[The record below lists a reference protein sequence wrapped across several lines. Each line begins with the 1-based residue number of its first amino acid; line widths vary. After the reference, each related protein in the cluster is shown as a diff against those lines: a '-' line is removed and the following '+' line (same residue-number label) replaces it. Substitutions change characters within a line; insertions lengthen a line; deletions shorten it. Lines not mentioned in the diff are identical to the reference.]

1 MKPILILSACKI
13 SKLKTP
19 SGMVKIRGTVLHI
32 SSYFQARGTIY
43 VSICNFLLWLF
54 AYMTYMRNP
63 ESDLPNFYCEF
74 IMVLGF
80 FGLLVIFVGY
90 GLMSKRFR
98 HGLRGK
104 NAAMAA
110 KYKVVKGGKI
120 SEGIFKLMIWIVSK
134 GQLISKTMYGLLTS
148 PKKRICF
155 VYFFTLHG
163 KQIKFVCSFF
173 GRLYGLP
180 ICFLS
185 LSDP

>member
-1 MKPILILSACKI
+1 M
-13 SKLKTP
+13 
-19 SGMVKIRGTVLHI
+19 
-32 SSYFQARGTIY
+32 
-43 VSICNFLLWLF
+43 SICNFLLWLF

-104 NAAMAA
+104 NAAMSA

-120 SEGIFKLMIWIVSK
+120 SESIFNMAPSSK
-134 GQLISKTMYGLLTS
+134 NLTRSRTLKVRVNLVFSSESTCSPKS
-148 PKKRICF
+148 PKK
-155 VYFFTLHG
+155 
-163 KQIKFVCSFF
+163 
-173 GRLYGLP
+173 GRPNHY
-180 ICFLS
+180 S
-185 LSDP
+185 KHM